1 VLLCVIIV
9 ALAALSWSLVEDP
22 IRRRGLLG
30 ALRRGREHRAW
41 AGQQTRSA
49 NRGHGTPLLGNVLAL
64 VLVATAGLTA
74 LTVMGPSTSSSA
86 AQTTA
91 GGSAAGGAG
100 YTPPDPT
107 PETPSGTATTSAAP
121 APAATTTAAPVDPAS
136 LKTSC
141 TGVTHI
147 GDSTSLGLMDPAAL
161 PNAAD
166 RIDAQY
172 KLFGAKTVYTDILG
186 ARSIVERWN
195 NQPNAEDGLKTRQ
208 AAGFDGCW
216 VLAMGLNEAAN
227 QAVGGNTPLDKRID
241 ILMQHVGNEPV
252 MWLTVKTLLTKTAYA
267 ENQMVKFN
275 DALVAAC
282 QRYPNMRV
290 YDWAAEVQDNWFAK
304 DKTHYTSTGWKERG
318 HRTAEALA
326 VAFPKDGQSPNT
338 CLIRNPS

>member
-1 VLLCVIIV
+1 M
-9 ALAALSWSLVEDP
+9 
-22 IRRRGLLG
+22 
-30 ALRRGREHRAW
+30 
-41 AGQQTRSA
+41 
-49 NRGHGTPLLGNVLAL
+49 LGNVLAL

-100 YTPPDPT
+100 YTPPDPA

-252 MWLTVKTLLTKTAYA
+252 MWLTVETLLTKTAYA

-304 DKTHYTSTGWKERG
+304 DKTHYTSIGWKERG

>member
-1 VLLCVIIV
+1 
-9 ALAALSWSLVEDP
+9 
-22 IRRRGLLG
+22 
-30 ALRRGREHRAW
+30 
-41 AGQQTRSA
+41 
-49 NRGHGTPLLGNVLAL
+49 
-64 VLVATAGLTA
+64 
-74 LTVMGPSTSSSA
+74 
-86 AQTTA
+86 
-91 GGSAAGGAG
+91 
-100 YTPPDPT
+100 
-107 PETPSGTATTSAAP
+107 
-121 APAATTTAAPVDPAS
+121 
-136 LKTSC
+136 
-141 TGVTHI
+141 
-147 GDSTSLGLMDPAAL
+147 MDPAAL

-275 DALVAAC
+275 DALVRGLSAVPQHAGLRLGGRGPG
-282 QRYPNMRV
+282 QLVRQGQDALHQHRLEGAGAPDRRGARGRLPEGRTV
-290 YDWAAEVQDNWFAK
+290 AEHLPD
-304 DKTHYTSTGWKERG
+304 
-318 HRTAEALA
+318 
-326 VAFPKDGQSPNT
+326 P
-338 CLIRNPS
+338 

>member
-1 VLLCVIIV
+1 
-9 ALAALSWSLVEDP
+9 
-22 IRRRGLLG
+22 
-30 ALRRGREHRAW
+30 
-41 AGQQTRSA
+41 
-49 NRGHGTPLLGNVLAL
+49 
-64 VLVATAGLTA
+64 
-74 LTVMGPSTSSSA
+74 
-86 AQTTA
+86 
-91 GGSAAGGAG
+91 
-100 YTPPDPT
+100 
-107 PETPSGTATTSAAP
+107 
-121 APAATTTAAPVDPAS
+121 
-136 LKTSC
+136 
-141 TGVTHI
+141 
-147 GDSTSLGLMDPAAL
+147 MDPAAL

-216 VLAMGLNEAAN
+216 VFAMGLNEAAN
-227 QAVGGNTPLDKRID
+227 QAVGGNTSLDKRID